1 LKQSLRAVAFGV
13 LAASFPVKTTS
24 AGQTP
29 PPASTLHEA
38 QPESGTTT
46 RIGGIE
52 MRCQDFRGRE
62 VTTIKVDELGDVGRA
77 WVINTMPFIVLDP
90 QLLRLLPYKLQNF
103 FYAHECAH
111 HVLGHWYNPSPEN
124 EKEADC
130 WAIRYGRDTGLFT
143 RQEVANFAPWL
154 AESKGSRFGHL
165 PGPIRARHLLDCFD
179 SSPPLILS
187 KEQENSSEQKAGFD
201 R

>member
-1 LKQSLRAVAFGV
+1 MKQSLHAVAFGI
-13 LAASFPVKTTS
+13 LAASFPFKTTS
-24 AGQTP
+24 AGQTS
-29 PPASTLHEA
+29 PPALTLHQA
-38 QPESGTTT
+38 QPRFGSTTE
-46 RIGGIE
+46 IGGIS
-52 MRCQDFRGRE
+52 MRCQDFRGRD

-90 QLLRLLPYKLQNF
+90 QLLRVLPYKLQNF
-103 FYAHECAH
+103 FFAHECAH

-154 AESKGSRFGHL
+154 ADSKGSRFGHL
-165 PGPIRARHLLDCFD
+165 PGPLRARHLLDCFD
-179 SSPPLILS
+179 SSERLILS
-187 KEQENSSEQKAGFD
+187 EEPENSSERNGSFD